1 MVLPGCDIA
10 FGGILVKC
18 VVTFL
23 ASMYEQIS
31 FVNRLHYKGENEQW
45 QVVFLCKK
53 DTKHEEVYISIAPAS
68 GMGR

>member
-18 VVTFL
+18 VIKFL

-31 FVNRLHYKGENEQW
+31 FVNRLQYKGKMSSGKLS
-45 QVVFLCKK
+45 FF
-53 DTKHEEVYISIAPAS
+53 VYIFIAPAS
-68 GMGR
+68 GIGR